1 MADYHV
7 LNTDRSGN
15 ALRVVFHIPVPDVT
29 NDASYSIRTAL
40 VEWQGGGTDPTVIQS
55 ACPFIGAAE
64 LTAMQAGQVYEMVVE
79 LASNPGED
87 LTAKQARL
95 DAQHAAQV
103 TAAQALITTA
113 LQYWGYERN
122 IP

>member
-40 VEWQGGGTDPTVIQS
+40 VEWQGGSASIES
-55 ACPFIGAAE
+55 ACPFITAGE
-64 LTAMQAGQVYEMVVE
+64 LTQMQAGEVYEIVVE
-79 LASNPGED
+79 LASNPSED
-87 LTAKQARL
+87 LPAKQTRL

-103 TAAQALITTA
+103 TEAQALITTA
-113 LQYWGYERN
+113 LKYWGYDRI